1 MMMTRNICKSVS
13 KKFSVTVPDYVF
25 EDLELLAKIQG
36 RPTATL
42 AAFLVEV
49 AMREA
54 RERGELPPKQHNQEK
69 SA

>member
-1 MMMTRNICKSVS
+1 MMMTQNICKSVS

-25 EDLELLAKIQG
+25 EDLESLAKIQG

-42 AAFLVEV
+42 AAFLIEV

-54 RERGELPPKQHNQEK
+54 RERGELPPKEHNQEK
-69 SA
+69 LA